1 MRCAFS
7 FARFGLWIHRQFA
20 TESNEY
26 NVILTVM
33 NQRHLFNDADWSSVE
48 QHQQKLLSDEI
59 LQSNSQR
66 ILTSSLE
73 DLVDYLAQKYA
84 LHVPQL
90 QKEHATA
97 DQQEREIDISGDRSR
112 YWSSPGP
119 HFVRGTEVSLAIPFS
134 GDPDFFKTQPNTY
147 TQDPP
152 RGEIRDQMLILRV
165 TGTNLDRAAVRQQL
179 DHEISKIETYL
190 TNLHSSVDLHNAS
203 IRERARQQLNA
214 RRTKLLADQNLVA
227 ELGYPLRERQGAPRT
242 YAAPEIRRVI
252 KPSLPPQGTQPF
264 KPEPVLTSKDYEH
277 ILGVLQNMAEV
288 MERSPSAFRTMD
300 EESLRSHFLVQLNG
314 HYEGQ
319 ATGETFNYSGKTD
332 ILLRVEDRNIFI
344 GECKFWTG
352 PKKLKETLD
361 QILAYSSWRDTKVAV
376 ILFNRAKNFSA
387 VLTNIPA
394 AVEEHP
400 NFKRSIPIS
409 GETRFRYV
417 FSHKAD
423 VAREMIVTILAFD
436 VPT

>member
-1 MRCAFS
+1 
-7 FARFGLWIHRQFA
+7 
-20 TESNEY
+20 
-26 NVILTVM
+26 M
-33 NQRHLFNDADWSSVE
+33 NQRQLFNDADWASVE
-48 QHQQKLLSDEI
+48 EHQNKLLRDEI
-59 LQSNSQR
+59 LTFDSQR

-73 DLVDYLAQKYA
+73 DLTDYLAQKYA
-84 LHVPQL
+84 LQVPQL

-97 DQQEREIDISGDRSR
+97 DQQEREIDVSNDRSR

-134 GDPDFFKTQPNTY
+134 GDPEFFKIQPNIY
-147 TQDPP
+147 TQNPP
-152 RGEIRDQMLILRV
+152 RGEIRDQMLMLCV
-165 TGTNLDRAAVRQQL
+165 MGTNLDRTAVRHQL
-179 DHEISKIETYL
+179 DDEINRIETYL
-190 TNLHSSVDLHNAS
+190 NNLRSSVDLHNAS
-203 IRERARQQLNA
+203 IRERARQQLTG
-214 RRTKLLADQNLVA
+214 RRTKLLADHNLVA
-227 ELGYPLRERQGAPRT
+227 ELGYPLRERQGVPRT
-242 YAAPEIRRVI
+242 YAALEVRRII
-252 KPSLPPQGTQPF
+252 KPSLPPQGSQPF
-264 KPEPVLTSKDYEH
+264 KPEPALTSKDYEH
-277 ILGVLQNMAEV
+277 IVEVLQNMAEV

-314 HYEGQ
+314 HYQGQ

-332 ILLRVEDRNIFI
+332 ILLRVDGRNIFI

-387 VLTNIPA
+387 VLSNIPA

-400 NFKRSIPIS
+400 NFKRSMPTS

-423 VAREMIVTILAFD
+423 VSREMIVTILAFD